1 MFAAIEVLASLPRL
15 VSIEVNKQFYFNET
29 YDESDPY
36 VDSSHDNLVK
46 EVGLRLLK
54 LQKIYCWSDGCCGRK
69 YEWSDGCCGRQYEY
83 WIWTREVD
91 QWRGQEV
98 DPFTGWDIMHNR
110 Y

>member
-15 VSIEVNKQFYFNET
+15 VSIEVIKQFHFDET

-36 VDSSHDNLVK
+36 VNSSHDKLVK
-46 EVGLRLLK
+46 EIGLRLLK
-54 LQKIYCWSDGCCGRK
+54 LQKIYCITSWSDGCCGRK
-69 YEWSDGCCGRQYEY
+69 YEY
-83 WIWTREVD
+83 WVWKREVD